1 MALTVLQYLLLQLLF
16 AIVSSSHPVP
26 KSIFAV
32 GLTHIVCCRY
42 NGSTNANEH
51 SVAGHAGNA
60 KYNTSRFSLS
70 VLQRGID

>member
-16 AIVSSSHPVP
+16 GIVSSGQPVP
-26 KSIFAV
+26 KSILAI

-42 NGSTNANEH
+42 NGSTNANGH
-51 SVAGHAGNA
+51 NIAGHAGNA
-60 KYNTSRFSLS
+60 KLDTLRFSLS